1 MDPQRGSPA
10 RVPGSIRRTSTID
23 TRWSPDGSIEVIGAA
38 RDLRRD
44 ADADVTG
51 AGRLTA
57 TVGSDRRL
65 AALAVEPSVPA
76 VEALV
81 GRSLGRGY
89 RRRLA
94 NLVALTLDAP
104 LGLLLDDLP
113 VAALLAEYVPLRQ
126 ASAAGLGAERSP
138 ASAADHMADVCS
150 GWRSGGTLLTDV
162 AAGRGIPLQDCPP
175 APSLLVPGDPLAWH
189 DVGPVVPASMRRSR
203 RIDVRPGATIR
214 IDAMFRDSY
223 GDPDGREVVL
233 HEYRVD
239 LAVDPATL
247 EVLTVTAEPR
257 VLPYD
262 ECPAAAA
269 SVDRLVGLGAGELRT
284 EVGRRLAGI
293 AGCTHLNDLLRSLAC
308 LPGLLTATS

>member
-1 MDPQRGSPA
+1 
-10 RVPGSIRRTSTID
+10 
-23 TRWSPDGSIEVIGAA
+23 
-38 RDLRRD
+38 
-44 ADADVTG
+44 
-51 AGRLTA
+51 
-57 TVGSDRRL
+57 
-65 AALAVEPSVPA
+65 
-76 VEALV
+76 
-81 GRSLGRGY
+81 
-89 RRRLA
+89 
-94 NLVALTLDAP
+94 
-104 LGLLLDDLP
+104 
-113 VAALLAEYVPLRQ
+113 
-126 ASAAGLGAERSP
+126 
-138 ASAADHMADVCS
+138 
-150 GWRSGGTLLTDV
+150 
-162 AAGRGIPLQDCPP
+162 
-175 APSLLVPGDPLAWH
+175 
-189 DVGPVVPASMRRSR
+189 MRRSR

-269 SVDRLVGLGAGELRT
+269 SVNRLVGLGAGELRT